1 MAAQTNPEASPPA
14 TPAGSSDKMTADSE
28 QDRASKGTHVKLLVF
43 DMGHVFVDFEWETV
57 CQGFCDRAGI
67 TREEFTPI
75 LKHVGSLGY
84 ESGRAQTADVLREI
98 NAKVPDLNL
107 IEDEFHALWNATF
120 RENEEMASLL
130 QLLKKDRP
138 IYLLSNTNDSHY
150 TYLER
155 KHNVS
160 RHFEEL
166 ILSYLVG
173 SSKPEEAIYHEVLTR
188 SGLKAEE
195 CLFVDDLA
203 ANIEAASKLGMNTI
217 RFVGIADLKERLA
230 TFGISC

>member
-1 MAAQTNPEASPPA
+1 MPSAQDPKASLKA
-14 TPAGSSDKMTADSE
+14 TPPGSSDIMTAVS
-28 QDRASKGTHVKLLVF
+28 QDTASKGTQVKLLVF

-67 TREEFTPI
+67 TRRQFKPI
-75 LKHVGSLGY
+75 LKHIASLGY
-84 ESGRAQTADVLREI
+84 ESGRSQTADILREI
-98 NAKVPDLNL
+98 NAKLADLNL
-107 IEDEFHALWNATF
+107 TEEEFHTLWNATF
-120 RENEEMASLL
+120 RENEEMAALL

-138 IYLLSNTNDSHY
+138 LYLLSNTNDSHFS
-150 TYLER
+150 YLER
-155 KHNVS
+155 THNVS

-173 SSKPEEAIYHEVLTR
+173 SSKPEEAIYREVLKR

-217 RFVGIADLKERLA
+217 HFVGIQDLKQRLA
-230 TFGISC
+230 AFGISC

>member
-1 MAAQTNPEASPPA
+1 MPSET
-14 TPAGSSDKMTADSE
+14 SDIMTAESE
-28 QDRASKGTHVKLLVF
+28 PDRASKGIHVKLLVF

-67 TREEFTPI
+67 TLAEFKPI
-75 LKHVGSLGY
+75 LKHIGSLGY

-98 NAKVPDLNL
+98 NAQLADLNL
-107 IEDEFHALWNATF
+107 TEEEFHTLWNATF
-120 RENEEMASLL
+120 RENEEMATLL

-138 IYLLSNTNDSHY
+138 LYLLSNTNDSHY
-150 TYLER
+150 SYLER
-155 KHNVS
+155 THNVS

-173 SSKPEEAIYHEVLTR
+173 LAKPEEAIYLEVLKR

-203 ANIEAASKLGMNTI
+203 ANIEAAGKVGMNTI
-217 RFVGIADLKERLA
+217 RFVGIEDLKERLA
-230 TFGISC
+230 SHGIDC

>member
-1 MAAQTNPEASPPA
+1 MPSGT
-14 TPAGSSDKMTADSE
+14 SDIMTADTDKN
-28 QDRASKGTHVKLLVF
+28 DRASEGSQVKLLVF

-57 CQGFCDRAGI
+57 CEGFCKRAGI
-67 TREEFTPI
+67 TSEAFKPI
-75 LKHVGSLGY
+75 LRHIASLGY

-98 NAKVPDLNL
+98 NAQLPDLNL
-107 IEDEFHALWNATF
+107 TEDEFHPLWNATF
-120 RENEEMASLL
+120 RENDEMAALL
-130 QLLKKDRP
+130 QLLKQDRP
-138 IYLLSNTNDSHY
+138 LYLLSNTNDSHY
-150 TYLER
+150 SYLER
-155 KHNVS
+155 THNVS

-173 SSKPEEAIYHEVLTR
+173 SSKPEEAIYHEVMKR

-195 CLFVDDLA
+195 CLFVDDLP

-230 TFGISC
+230 TFGIKC

>member
-1 MAAQTNPEASPPA
+1 MDPTVASPAAGTSDIMASDSKEHPA
-14 TPAGSSDKMTADSE
+14 SD
-28 QDRASKGTHVKLLVF
+28 ASKDTTVKLLVF

-67 TREEFTPI
+67 TRDEFKPI
-75 LKHVGSLGY
+75 LKHIASLGY

-98 NAKVPDLNL
+98 NAQLADLNL
-107 IEDEFHALWNATF
+107 TEEEFHTLWNATF
-120 RENEEMASLL
+120 RENEEMAALL
-130 QLLKKDRP
+130 QSLKKDRP

-150 TYLER
+150 SYLER
-155 KHNVS
+155 THQVS

-173 SSKPEEAIYHEVLTR
+173 SSKPEEAIYLEVLRR

-195 CLFVDDLA
+195 CLFVDDLP

-230 TFGISC
+230 SFGISC

>member
-1 MAAQTNPEASPPA
+1 MPSGT
-14 TPAGSSDKMTADSE
+14 SDIMTADTD
-28 QDRASKGTHVKLLVF
+28 QNDRASEGSQVKLLVF

-57 CQGFCDRAGI
+57 CEGFCKRAGI
-67 TREEFTPI
+67 TSEEFKPI
-75 LKHVGSLGY
+75 LRHIASLGY

-98 NAKVPDLNL
+98 NAQLPDLNL
-107 IEDEFHALWNATF
+107 TEDEFHPMWNATF
-120 RENEEMASLL
+120 RENDEMAALL
-130 QLLKKDRP
+130 QFLKQERP
-138 IYLLSNTNDSHY
+138 LYLLSNTNDSHY
-150 TYLER
+150 SYLER
-155 KHNVS
+155 THNVS

-173 SSKPEEAIYHEVLTR
+173 SSKPEEAIYHEVMKR

-195 CLFVDDLA
+195 CLFVDDLP

-230 TFGISC
+230 AFGIKC

>member
-1 MAAQTNPEASPPA
+1 MPSE
-14 TPAGSSDKMTADSE
+14 SSDIMTADSE
-28 QDRASKGTHVKLLVF
+28 LDRASKGTHVKLLVF

-98 NAKVPDLNL
+98 NAKVPDLTL
-107 IEDEFHALWNATF
+107 TEDEFHALWNATF
-120 RENEEMASLL
+120 RENEEMAALL

-138 IYLLSNTNDSHY
+138 LYLLSNTNDSHY

-155 KHNVS
+155 QHNVS

-173 SSKPEEAIYHEVLTR
+173 SSKPEEAIYREVLTR

-217 RFVGIADLKERLA
+217 RFVGIDDLKERLA
-230 TFGISC
+230 SFGISC

>member
-1 MAAQTNPEASPPA
+1 MPSGTSDIMTAER
-14 TPAGSSDKMTADSE
+14 SSDFE
-28 QDRASKGTHVKLLVF
+28 QSKSTTDRASCEESKVKLLVF

-57 CQGFCDRAGI
+57 CEGFCRRAGI
-67 TREEFTPI
+67 TSEQFKPI
-75 LKHVGSLGY
+75 LRHIASLGY
-84 ESGRAQTADVLREI
+84 ESGRAQTADVLREL
-98 NAKVPDLNL
+98 NALLPELHL
-107 IEDEFHALWNATF
+107 TEDEFHPLWNATF
-120 RENEEMASLL
+120 RENEEMAALL
-130 QLLKKDRP
+130 QFLKQDRP
-138 IYLLSNTNDSHY
+138 LYLLSNTNDSHY

-155 KHNVS
+155 THNVS

-173 SSKPEEAIYHEVLTR
+173 FSKPEEAIYHEVMKR

-195 CLFVDDLA
+195 CLFVDDLP

-230 TFGISC
+230 AFGIKC